1 MTEDE
6 VNAVAEKVTEKLRPI
21 VEEYHE
27 KTGSR
32 YSTTNTLVRNLI
44 RMVEEQND
52 RQAKMARALSAIV
65 APESPAGDAD
75 GNA

>member
-6 VNAVAEKVTEKLRPI
+6 VNAVADKVADKLRPI

-32 YSTTNTLVRNLI
+32 QYHTNGMIRKLISLV
-44 RMVEEQND
+44 EQQND
-52 RQAKMARALSAIV
+52 RQAKMARAVLAIA

>member
-6 VNAVAEKVTEKLRPI
+6 VNAVADKVAAKLRPI

-44 RMVEEQND
+44 RMVEEQNA
-52 RQAKMARALSAIV
+52 RQAKMARAVLAIA